1 VVLYPLTEVCI
12 GVFVPIVVGS
22 RQLVMDVLR
31 HGKRRKGQQQQDKSE
46 SHSASKKAEQLS
58 YGRVQSHSKRA
69 NHRCSVLVKQQTY
82 GTLSSISARQG
93 PPQVDISFNIRY
105 ILRGQAQI
113 SRHATL
119 YKKIPV

>member
-1 VVLYPLTEVCI
+1 MLYPLTEVCI
-12 GVFVPIVVGS
+12 GMFVPIVVGS

-46 SHSASKKAEQLS
+46 SHSAPKKAEQTS
-58 YGRVQSHSKRA
+58 YGRVQSHSEGA
-69 NHRCSVLVKQQTY
+69 NHRCSGLVKQRTY
-82 GTLSSISARQG
+82 GTHPSISGHQG

-113 SRHATL
+113 PRQATL
-119 YKKIPV
+119 